1 MAEETRMQLTL
12 EPAHVQ
18 ARAIRDGETSSREL
32 LELCIE
38 RIEKLD
44 GDINAV
50 VTRDFEAGRRE
61 ADQADAVLARGDP
74 VRPLHG
80 LPITIKDALET
91 EGMRSTGGAE
101 ALTDYLPVRD
111 AAVVR
116 KLKDAGAIVFG
127 KTNLPEWSGD
137 AQAYNELFGTTRNP
151 WNLKRVPG
159 GSSGGAAAAVA
170 TGMTSFEIGT
180 DIGGSVRFPAAFC
193 GVFGHK
199 PSFGIVPSTGY
210 LDHAEGGTTEADV
223 NVIGPIARSG
233 EDLELLL
240 PLLLKDTSPW
250 EVRLPEPTDVAALRV
265 AAWLDDPV
273 CPRQP
278 DKFLSAP
285 GITPR
290 PTDIQMNEREGVGT
304 MRVVITMDPP
314 EHRKVRAVASPW
326 FTPHALRAIDAA
338 VEQSARELVDEL
350 AGDTGEGETD
360 LAMGMAVSHPLR
372 ILSTALGVPREHE
385 PKILELS
392 NRLFA
397 PEDEEL
403 GRGMTT
409 PDDFRRLGQEF
420 LELFLPI
427 VQDRRANPTSD
438 LASVLANGLIDGQ
451 PMGPAETL
459 GYYLIVFSAGHVQ
472 PRHG

>member
-1 MAEETRMQLTL
+1 MAEETRIQLTL

-50 VTRDFEAGRRE
+50 VTRDFDVARRE

-74 VRPLHG
+74 VGPLHG

-91 EGMRSTGGAE
+91 DGIRSTGGAE
-101 ALTDYLPVRD
+101 ALKDYLPVRD
-111 AAVVR
+111 APVVR

-151 WNLKRVPG
+151 WNLDRVPG

-170 TGMTSFEIGT
+170 TGMTAFEIGT
-180 DIGGSVRFPAAFC
+180 DIGGSIRFPAAFC

-210 LDHAEGGTTEADV
+210 LDHADGGTTEADV
-223 NVIGPIARSG
+223 NVVGPIARSG

-250 EVRLPEPTDVAALRV
+250 EVRLPEPTDVAAMRV

-273 CPRQP
+273 CPVDREVLEVTTRATEALEASGLRVDREARP
-278 DKFLSAP
+278 DLDFASLRVVAGLLVLSAVP
-285 GITPR
+285 SSTEPDLSHDRWFELHKQRVEARVRWAEFFERYDVLLMPVSIVPPFPHMHTKMSERTLSCNGEER
-290 PTDIQMNEREGVGT
+290 PYWDIASWT
-304 MRVVITMDPP
+304 M
-314 EHRKVRAVASPW
+314 
-326 FTPHALRAIDAA
+326 
-338 VEQSARELVDEL
+338 LV
-350 AGDTGEGETD
+350 
-360 LAMGMAVSHPLR
+360 GMAYLPSTVPP
-372 ILSTALGVPREHE
+372 IGLSSSG
-385 PKILELS
+385 
-392 NRLFA
+392 
-397 PEDEEL
+397 
-403 GRGMTT
+403 
-409 PDDFRRLGQEF
+409 
-420 LELFLPI
+420 LPI
-427 VQDRRANPTSD
+427 GIQVVSRYGAD
-438 LASVLANGLIDGQ
+438 LTTIRFAAHLSRLCGGYQ
-451 PMGPAETL
+451 PPPMAL
-459 GYYLIVFSAGHVQ
+459 
-472 PRHG
+472 